1 MAGAT
6 IEVANH
12 SPNPSLPI
20 EVSPPDP
27 RYHVHMSNHEHLY
40 SAHLIWD
47 GNRGDGT
54 ATYAGYGREHRIL
67 IEGKPELPGTAD
79 VAFRGEADKFNP
91 EDLFL
96 AAISS
101 CHMLSYLAL
110 CAKYGISVVAYE
122 DAATGVMREDGK
134 GGGRFE
140 EVVLHPVVTIADAA
154 QIDRATKLHERAHE
168 TCFIANSCSVPI
180 RHEPVVRS

>member
-1 MAGAT
+1 MNNG
-6 IEVANH
+6 
-12 SPNPSLPI
+12 
-20 EVSPPDP
+20 
-27 RYHVHMSNHEHLY
+27 EHHY
-40 SAHLIWD
+40 NAHLIWD

-54 ATYAGYGREHRIL
+54 TNYATYGRQHRIL
-67 IEGKPELPGTAD
+67 IDGKPELAATAD

-110 CAKYGISVVAYE
+110 CAKYKINVLAYE
-122 DAATGVMREDGK
+122 DAATGMMKEDGK
-134 GGGRFE
+134 GGGRFV
-140 EVVLHPVVTIADAA
+140 EVVLHPVVTIADAE
-154 QIDRATKLHERAHE
+154 QIERATKLHERAHE

-180 RHEPVVRS
+180 HHQPVVRA